1 MAAKVSEVERFEGA
15 DFGAG
20 RALVFATEVDG
31 DVLGD
36 VLKDGNFRDVPG
48 MGCLQFG
55 EPTPDKCNPFM
66 VDTSKAVEVSPS
78 PKSWSPKSR
87 SLKSRS
93 LKSRSSGLT
102 RRSDAVKR
110 KTPRGRL
117 RRGVLPHSTYFATCF
132 QVNPQPAD

>member
-66 VDTSKAVEVSPS
+66 ADTSKAVEVSPS
-78 PKSWSPKSR
+78 PKSWSPKP
-87 SLKSRS
+87 
-93 LKSRSSGLT
+93 RSSGLT

-117 RRGVLPHSTYFATCF
+117 RRGDLPHSTYFATYFATCF